1 MEIKD
6 KITEQKLR
14 AYFEI
19 SEKAL
24 ETIKSSVSKGKEKEA
39 KEIIE
44 MVHCYISDA
53 KFFKEKND
61 FVNCLASLS
70 YAYGWIDCGARLGIF
85 NVKDRKMFTV

>member
-1 MEIKD
+1 MENKV
-6 KITEQKLR
+6 TEQKLKS
-14 AYFEI
+14 YFEI

-24 ETIKSSVSKGKEKEA
+24 ETIKANINKGRDKEA

-44 MVHCYISDA
+44 MVSCYISDA

-61 FVNCLASLS
+61 YVNCLASLS

-85 NVKDRKMFTV
+85 NVKDRKLFTV